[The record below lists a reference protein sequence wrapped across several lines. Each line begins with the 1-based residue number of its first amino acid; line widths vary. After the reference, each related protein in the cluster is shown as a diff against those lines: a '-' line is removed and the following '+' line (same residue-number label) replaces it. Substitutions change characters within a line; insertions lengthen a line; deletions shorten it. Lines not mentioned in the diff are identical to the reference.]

1 MDVDLSLAEVEVRE
15 NRLKSIL
22 SYEGTAIDLAERSK
36 TCSLKQVDRVYSQ
49 CSNCSQGCAEN
60 ITFLIKDAAVVVH
73 SPIGCC
79 SSSSQ
84 YNVQGEVVSRSRG
97 LPPQKVKVICSNIT
111 ESDTVYGGIE
121 KLRFAVRTAK
131 ERFAPAAIFVHSS
144 CAAGII
150 GDDIETAAA
159 ELQEELGIP
168 IVPIFCEGFKSKIWS
183 TGFDAGYH
191 GILRKIVKPAKE
203 KQKDLINVFN
213 FQGSDTFSPMLG
225 KLGLRVNYLVAMT
238 SIEQLE
244 KISEAAATAHIC
256 ETLATYVAR
265 VLEKNFGVPEI
276 KAPPPFG
283 IKWTDMWIREVA
295 KVTGKEDIMEAV
307 IESEHERIRPGI
319 EEIKAKLKGKKIYI
333 FAGDAF
339 AHSLANVVQDL
350 GLELVG
356 ITTLHHDQITD
367 AGDNARD
374 SLSNLIAA
382 HGDIKNFTICN
393 KQPYQGY
400 KLLEKTKP
408 DVMIIRHGTLTV
420 LGAKAGIPAVLEGD
434 ANASAGYDGIVQL
447 GNRIYSALKTK
458 KVLDNIKAHAELPYS
473 AWWLEQSNPFYFE
486 GRHLNGCHNH

>member
-22 SYEGTAIDLAERSK
+22 SYEGTAIDLAEKSK
-36 TCSLKQVDRVYSQ
+36 GCRLQQVDRVYSQ
-49 CSNCSQGCAEN
+49 CSDCSQMCAET
-60 ITFLIKDAAVVVH
+60 ITYLIKDAAVVVH

-79 SSSSQ
+79 SAPSQ
-84 YNVQGEVVSRSRG
+84 YNIQGEVVSRSRG
-97 LPPQKVKVICSNIT
+97 LPPQKVNVICTNIT

-121 KLRFAVRTAK
+121 KLRLAVMTAK
-131 ERFAPAAIFVHSS
+131 ERFSPTAIFVHSS

-150 GDDIETAAA
+150 GDDIETATAD
-159 ELQEELGIP
+159 LQDELGIP
-168 IVPIFCEGFKSKIWS
+168 VVPIFCEGFKSKIWA
-183 TGFDAGYH
+183 TGFDAAYH
-191 GILRKIVKPAKE
+191 GILRKIVKPAQE

-213 FQGSDTFSPMLG
+213 FEGADTFSPMLN

-238 SIEQLE
+238 SVEQLE

-256 ETLATYVAR
+256 ETLATYIAR

-283 IKWTDMWIREVA
+283 IKWTDIWLREVA
-295 KVTGKEDIMEAV
+295 KVTGKEDIVEAV
-307 IESEHERIRPGI
+307 ITSEHERIRPGI
-319 EEIKAKLKGKKIYI
+319 EEIKAKLKGKKVYI

-350 GLELVG
+350 GLELAG

-367 AGDNARD
+367 AGDDARD
-374 SLSNLIAA
+374 SLSNLITA
-382 HGDIKNFTICN
+382 HGDAKNFTICN
-393 KQPYQGY
+393 KQPYQVY

-408 DVMIIRHGTLTV
+408 DVMVIRHNGLTV

-434 ANASAGYDGIVQL
+434 ANVSAGYDGIVQL
-447 GNRIYSALKTK
+447 GNRIYSAIKTQ
-458 KVLDNIKAHAELPYS
+458 KVLDNIKAHAEFPYS
-473 AWWLEQSNPFYFE
+473 AWWLNESNPFYFE
-486 GRHLNGCHNH
+486 RRHLNGCDHH